1 MIFFRFLILL
11 IGFLLVFYYLLVV
24 FQLLDVYKITNR
36 KIDWK
41 VIIPFYYFFKRN

>member
-11 IGFLLVFYYLLVV
+11 FGFLLVFYYVLVI
-24 FQLLDVYKITNR
+24 FQLLDVCKITNR
-36 KIDWK
+36 KIGWK